1 MRANRPVSV
10 KLLVHDIDASVE
22 FYRAALGLQWV
33 PDIWSFQ
40 CGEYPR
46 DNFFLIS
53 LDEPTSGDTRPV
65 GAGQFGYSVDDVDSA
80 HQKALAAG
88 AHEWYPPQDN
98 SGAPR
103 SSGIED
109 PDGNRVELFQA

>member
-22 FYRAALGLQWV
+22 FFRAALGLQWV
-33 PDIWSFQ
+33 PDFWSFQ

-65 GAGQFGYSVDDVDSA
+65 GAGQFGYSVDYVDSA

-98 SGAPR
+98 AGAPR
-103 SSGIED
+103 SSRD
-109 PDGNRVELFQA
+109 